1 MNAEN
6 ARSVLLIRAIEM
18 SDPDGAVLPH
28 ADRERVGR
36 EAGPLGA
43 GMPNGAPAPQR
54 EALSGA
60 EESFLARRAELAR
73 ARITRQFPGVGRVL
87 HAAGGGSWAAVGVPL
102 VAFLIGL
109 ASNELGGQRWINIVA
124 FPLLGMLAWNLAV
137 YLALAVE
144 AVRGTSA
151 GGKTLHPLR
160 RIAATLLQPLPAAW
174 RRIGGGNAALARGI
188 EQFMR
193 DGLEFGAP
201 LAAARARRILHLA
214 AAALAAG
221 AVAGMYWRGLG
232 FEYRAGWESTFLNE
246 EAVARMLAVVLGPAS
261 AITGIALPDAAHL
274 AALRWPAGAP
284 GENAARWIHLYAVTA
299 ALFILLPR
307 LLLALAAWRQ
317 ERRWRDAFPLPAATD
332 PYFRRLLAAVRGEG
346 LAVRVVAYSY
356 HLPATAQEVLR
367 ALLSDVL
374 GERTRVDFGEVI
386 AYGAE
391 DEYLLQAAKPGTAV
405 ADYLVV
411 VFSMAAT
418 PEEENHAVLVRGL
431 AALVEQ
437 GRAAH
442 RLLVLVDQSAYA
454 QRLAREAGAA
464 KRLEQ
469 RRHAWNEI
477 LRGHEPV
484 TLDLAAA
491 DRTAA
496 DEALQAQLSRRAN
509 PEFSS

>member
-1 MNAEN
+1 MNAEK

-18 SDPDGAVLPH
+18 NDPEGAVLPH
-28 ADRERVGR
+28 AERERAGR
-36 EAGPLGA
+36 VARPLGA
-43 GMPNGAPAPQR
+43 GMPNGGPAPPR

-60 EESFLARRAELAR
+60 EESFLARRAELVC
-73 ARITRQFPGVGRVL
+73 ARITRQFPSLGRVMHTL
-87 HAAGGGSWAAVGVPL
+87 GGHSWAAVGVPL
-102 VAFLIGL
+102 VAFLVGL

-144 AVRGTSA
+144 AVRGGGGVGAPRPVRRVLSA
-151 GGKTLHPLR
+151 
-160 RIAATLLQPLPAAW
+160 LLQPLPAAL
-174 RRIGGGNAALARGI
+174 RRAGGGNAALARGI
-188 EQFMR
+188 EQFVR
-193 DGLEFGAP
+193 DWLAFGAP
-201 LAAARARRILHLA
+201 LAAARTRRILHVA
-214 AAALAAG
+214 AALLAAG

-232 FEYRAGWESTFLNE
+232 FEYRAGWESTFLDE
-246 EAVARMLAVVLGPAS
+246 GAVATLLALVLGPAS
-261 AITGIALPDAAHL
+261 AVSGIALPDAAHL

-317 ERRWRDAFPLPAATD
+317 ERRWREAFPLPAAAD
-332 PYFRRLLAAVRGEG
+332 PYFRRLLAAGRGGG
-346 LAVRVVAYSY
+346 LTVRVLAYSY
-356 HLPATAQEVLR
+356 HLPATAREVLR
-367 ALLSDVL
+367 TLLSDVL
-374 GERTRVDFGEVI
+374 GQRTRVEFGEVV

-391 DEYLLQAAKPGTAV
+391 DEYLLQAAQQESAV

-431 AALVEQ
+431 AALVQQ

-442 RLLVLVDQSAYA
+442 HLLVLLDESAYA

-464 KRLEQ
+464 TRMAQ
-469 RRHAWNEI
+469 RRQAWNEI

-491 DRTAA
+491 DFTAA
-496 DEALQAQLSRRAN
+496 DEALQAQLSRN
-509 PEFSS
+509 TNLELSS